1 MGTRYPST
9 LRIAVPCVRFR
20 SFENSLQQKTA
31 GQQALRS
38 DQGASMKNYKYDR
51 LVAAA
56 TGEEE
61 EDDTEQDFS
70 DADLMIP
77 QEEN

>member
-1 MGTRYPST
+1 
-9 LRIAVPCVRFR
+9 
-20 SFENSLQQKTA
+20 
-31 GQQALRS
+31 
-38 DQGASMKNYKYDR
+38 MKNYKYDR

-61 EDDTEQDFS
+61 EDDTEQDDTEQDFS